1 MTLKKTLKPPAQT
14 KRLQWSKL
22 VPTRMSENS
31 LWVKLN
37 KKDMSVR
44 PEVLRELSEQFAVK
58 QVRRKETEQA
68 ERPAKKD
75 KELRILDSKTNQ
87 NLSIAL
93 RGQFK
98 HMTLDEIRL
107 AILQCDE
114 SILCTDSEGN
124 PDSSSLLTLIAS
136 LPDHDVINKV
146 VGLEDAEED
155 LAEGELFLHRIGRI
169 KKLVPLLKNMAFK
182 TDYPSLVRETR
193 LDIVNTKAALDELV
207 NSKKFER
214 VLSYILEF
222 GNVLNAGSRNADTVG
237 FDISFLPK
245 LSNTKSSDGNTLLHY
260 LAETLMREEAENSD
274 FEDGLIHFPNAE
286 RVNVDAVKANIAK
299 MKKEIKN
306 IGNDLQRHNKQDPE
320 DRWVRMGVW
329 MYVCMCVLQSICLH
343 VVLTYVHH
351 ILIYFLQHPFI
362 LSQLNSTPDSIT
374 QHSPVMLQTQS
385 KTL

>member
-22 VPTRMSENS
+22 TPTRMSEKS
-31 LWVKLN
+31 LWVRLN
-37 KKDMSVR
+37 KKDTPVR
-44 PEVLRELSEQFAVK
+44 MEVLQELSEQFAVK
-58 QVRRKETEQA
+58 QVRRKDPEQA
-68 ERPAKKD
+68 DRPAKRD
-75 KELRILDSKTNQ
+75 KELRVLDQKTNQ

-98 HMTLDEIRL
+98 HMSLDDIRR
-107 AILQCDE
+107 AILQCDD
-114 SILCTDSEGN
+114 SILCTDSEGHS
-124 PDSSSLLTLIAS
+124 DSSTLQTLITA

-146 VGLEDAEED
+146 VGLEEAEED

-182 TDYPSLVRETR
+182 TDYPALVMETR

-207 NSKKFER
+207 SSKKFER
-214 VLSYILEF
+214 VVSYILEF

-245 LSNTKSSDGNTLLHY
+245 LSNTKSADGHTLLHY
-260 LAETLMREEAENSD
+260 LAETLMREEPDSSD
-274 FEDGLIHFPNAE
+274 FEDGLIHFADAE

-320 DRWVRMGVW
+320 DRLV
-329 MYVCMCVLQSICLH
+329 MCISYL
-343 VVLTYVHH
+343 VVVYRA
-351 ILIYFLQHPFI
+351 
-362 LSQLNSTPDSIT
+362 
-374 QHSPVMLQTQS
+374 
-385 KTL
+385 